1 LALDHFLDS
10 PCKEATLQKE
20 CKTQIKH
27 KFIKLQRFEMN
38 YNIIMLH
45 PVEAMLRGICKGIIS
60 AAEVTQ
66 WF

>member
-1 LALDHFLDS
+1 M
-10 PCKEATLQKE
+10 
-20 CKTQIKH
+20 
-27 KFIKLQRFEMN
+27 FEVN

-60 AAEVTQ
+60 AAEVAK